1 MPRLVN
7 QQLFD
12 TLLRERSTLLMSLAK
27 KLVHEGVENM
37 QLSRP
42 CLGIIQAES
51 TQLEELL
58 DAYGARN
65 NLQWYS
71 FRMQIA
77 ILKNF
82 STAGY
87 EMLHL
92 LHTSRKYSLDSLQD
106 EFPQHTA
113 DAMNYVKAFI
123 FCALRR
129 LLQEGKNFS
138 WPPPEDNL
146 GLDFSEDL
154 PIRHLPSDRK
164 GVSGAAA
171 NKLIIKLATG
181 FLNIT
186 EDASFLQTAAKSK
199 APKWPELDFN
209 RIGEVSLRALE
220 GKIHNL
226 QSTYDTYISDSD
238 TETDDDN
245 VPKLR
250 EYISTVLH
258 LLRVATIFAHF
269 YERHFKINASAMF
282 CNPNCV
288 LASDWFM
295 ELFVH
300 YLCHYTYKFMDNAR
314 SLCQNILKKYA
325 VISTVS
331 LPVPPFF
338 GFHVRPSVLVSSI
351 VMHYG
356 SKVTMI
362 CDQTEYDAKNSMD
375 LWRSNEWINQKKRHY
390 IAETL
395 SNMDLSA
402 VISKISSRAISTEDG
417 VLEVIRML
425 AGLGAV
431 RLLRY
436 PLPVAPLLTK
446 EGQSGKSLFALT
458 QDVICALHTH
468 RYLSIL
474 LEVKAKFRGDI
485 RVLRDLGILAEH
497 SYGENEFGTN
507 IPLPPELNYLNNY
520 RQQ

>member
-12 TLLRERSTLLMSLAK
+12 KFLRERSTLLLSMAK
-27 KLVHEGVENM
+27 KLVLEGAESMELN
-37 QLSRP
+37 RP
-42 CLGIIQAES
+42 CLGVIQAES

-87 EMLHL
+87 ELLHL
-92 LHTSRKYSLDSLQD
+92 LHTSRSYSLDSLQD
-106 EFPQHTA
+106 EFHQHTA
-113 DAMNYVKAFI
+113 DAINYVSASI
-123 FCALRR
+123 FCALKR

-138 WPPPEDNL
+138 WPSPEDNL
-146 GLDFSEDL
+146 GFDFSENL
-154 PIRHLPSDRK
+154 PIGHLPRDRK
-164 GVSGAAA
+164 GVSGATA
-171 NKLIIKLATG
+171 NELIIKLATG

-186 EDASFLQTAAKSK
+186 EDAAFLQIAAKSK
-199 APKWPELDFN
+199 APKWSGVDFN
-209 RIGEVSLRALE
+209 RNGEASLRALE

-238 TETDDDN
+238 TETGDNN
-245 VPKLR
+245 VPRLR
-250 EYISTVLH
+250 EYISIVLH
-258 LLRVATIFAHF
+258 LLRVGTIFAHF
-269 YERHFKINASAMF
+269 YERHFKINASVLF
-282 CNPNCV
+282 CNANCV

-300 YLCHYTYKFMDNAR
+300 YLCHYSYKFMENAR
-314 SLCQNILKKYA
+314 SLCQSILKKYA
-325 VISTVS
+325 VIETVS
-331 LPVPPFF
+331 IPVPPYF

-362 CDQTEYDAKNSMD
+362 CDASKYDAKNTMD
-375 LWRSNEWINQKKRHY
+375 LWRTNEWINQKKRQY
-390 IAETL
+390 ISETI
-395 SNMDLSA
+395 SKMDLSEI
-402 VISKISSRAISTEDG
+402 ISKIDSKAISTEDG
-417 VLEVIRML
+417 VLAVIRML
-425 AGLGAV
+425 AGQGAV

-446 EGQSGKSLFALT
+446 LAKSDKSLFALT
-458 QDVICALHTH
+458 LDVISTLHTH

-474 LEVKAKFRGDI
+474 LEVKADFRGDI

-507 IPLPPELNYLNNY
+507 IPLPPELDYLNNY

>member
-7 QQLFD
+7 PQLFD
-12 TLLRERSTLLMSLAK
+12 KLMRDRSTLLLSLAK
-27 KLVHEGVENM
+27 KLVHEGAENL

-42 CLGIIQAES
+42 CLGVIQAES

-65 NLQWYS
+65 NLQWYP

-87 EMLHL
+87 ELLHL
-92 LHTSRKYSLDSLQD
+92 LHTSQGYSLDALKD
-106 EFPQHTA
+106 EFQLHTL
-113 DAMNYVKAFI
+113 DAVNYVSSFI
-123 FCALRR
+123 FCALKH
-129 LLQEGKNFS
+129 LLLEIKDFS

-146 GLDFSEDL
+146 GFDFSENL
-154 PIRHLPSDRK
+154 PIGYLPRNRK
-164 GVSGAAA
+164 SVSSATA
-171 NKLIIKLATG
+171 NALVIKLATG

-186 EDASFLQTAAKSK
+186 EDAKSLLGAAQSQ
-199 APKWPELDFN
+199 PPEWKGIDFS
-209 RIGEVSLRALE
+209 RTGEVFLRALE

-226 QSTYDTYISDSD
+226 QSTYDTHISDSD
-238 TETDDDN
+238 TESDDDN
-245 VPKLR
+245 VPKLGGH
-250 EYISTVLH
+250 ISIVLH

-269 YERHFKINASAMF
+269 YERHFKANAQALF

-295 ELFVH
+295 ELFAH
-300 YLCHYTYKFMDNAR
+300 YLCYYSYEFMDSAR
-314 SLCQNILKKYA
+314 NLCQSILKKYA
-325 VISTVS
+325 VIRTWSI
-331 LPVPPFF
+331 PVPPFF

-356 SKVTMI
+356 SKVTMV
-362 CDQTEYDAKNSMD
+362 CDNVAFDAKNSMD
-375 LWRSNEWINQKKRHY
+375 LWRSNEWINQKKRLY
-390 IAETL
+390 IFNIL

-402 VISKISSRAISTEDG
+402 VENKISRRSISNEEG

-425 AGLGAV
+425 AERGAL

-436 PLPVAPLLTK
+436 PLPIAPLLTK
-446 EGQSGKSLFALT
+446 EDKAGKSLFALT

-468 RYLSIL
+468 RHLSIL

-485 RVLRDLGILAEH
+485 RVLGDLRVLAEH
-497 SYGENEFGTN
+497 GYGENEFGTN
-507 IPLPPELNYLNNY
+507 IPLPPELIYLNNY